1 MDNSFFKADGKGVFV
16 SDSSLEITE
25 DLRRHLYNHRG
36 IEGLLNGVLQ
46 RGTVGYANCWENNF
60 YGLVET
66 FGGVQEHRNE
76 IAVTILGNEILAN
89 PEKLLRSA
97 KNNQKKVK
105 VDSETDVEGHCK
117 SIKGNLQAMLGSWV
131 TAPQGQGYSP
141 TDQP

>member
-1 MDNSFFKADGKGVFV
+1 LNEGLSKLDNSFFKGDGKGVFV
-16 SDSSLEITE
+16 SESSLEITG

-46 RGTVGYANCWENNF
+46 RGTVGYGNCWEKNF

-97 KNNQKKVK
+97 KNV
-105 VDSETDVEGHCK
+105 
-117 SIKGNLQAMLGSWV
+117 IL
-131 TAPQGQGYSP
+131 
-141 TDQP
+141 